1 MAMTEEEI
9 ASAAA
14 RRSAARRKRV
24 SKRCELC
31 GTEFEGLTTK
41 RYCSDR
47 CRVEAARLRAR
58 RRPEDLHK
66 LPKSEGPPFDVVL
79 TEEELEPRPGEDA
92 ADYFTRIR
100 QAVFGDFVF
109 DTDSVELVRQSRI
122 ERTNELMRALGWD
135 DLVEER

>member
-24 SKRCELC
+24 RKRCELC

-47 CRVEAARLRAR
+47 CRVQAARNRGHTLDGADKPTVSG
-58 RRPEDLHK
+58 PEGAD
-66 LPKSEGPPFDVVL
+66 GPPFDAL
-79 TEEELEPRPGEDA
+79 PTEEEIERLLTLDA
-92 ADYFTRIR
+92 PDAFAQLRKLFYGDY
-100 QAVFGDFVF
+100 VF
-109 DTDSVELVRQSRI
+109 DTDAVEDIRRQREGRS
-122 ERTNELMRALGWD
+122 EHLAKLTGS
-135 DLVEER
+135 